1 MVNDLTKPPLRP
13 NDAVQYVKG
22 IGPVRAEALEEV
34 GIRTVEDLLYYF
46 PRRYLDRRNIALI
59 SDLKIGEQATVLAR
73 VAGQGIKGTRQRK
86 YFQVT
91 ITDDSGTLACVWFR
105 GIEWIQKRFRVGDR
119 VAFHGKV
126 EYYRHL
132 QMVHPDFDLLEEE
145 EDPLNTGKIVPLYPG
160 TAGLK
165 AKGLDSRRFRRV
177 IHACWERLA
186 SVPDHFTPQVCR
198 QFSLPDLTEALKQ
211 VHMPDDEEWIK
222 RATHR
227 LKFDEH
233 FFLQLLM
240 ALRRRSLAALPGRK
254 FPHLGPIVEQIYRSL
269 PFKLTEAQVRV
280 MREVRADFKSGR
292 MMNRLL
298 QGDVGSG
305 KTVVALLAA
314 AIVAGEQAQ
323 VAVMAPTE
331 ILAEQH
337 FRAFQTLAA
346 KVDLPLALLTGST
359 PKAERAAILDDL
371 TAGRLMLVVGTHALF
386 QESVAFRD
394 LALIIVDEQHRFGV
408 VQRGRLMEKG
418 VYPHVLAMTAT
429 PIPRTL
435 AITYHGDM
443 DVSLLDEMPGN
454 RGKVTTQ
461 VVETEQ
467 QDEIYGYMRS
477 EMGQGRQCFV
487 VYPVIGESVW
497 SETPDRSETGDLSRR
512 DPFGKAAKAGFIQL
526 RDKVF
531 PDFKVGYLHGRM
543 KGPEKDAVMEAFQ
556 SREAQVLVSTT
567 VIEVGIDVA
576 NATVMVVENA
586 ERFGLTQLHQLR
598 GRIGRG
604 PGGGRCFLV
613 NRGGGE
619 EAARRLGIMV
629 RTSDGFEIA
638 DEDLKLRGPG
648 ELFGERQHGF
658 AKLHM
663 ADLASDGPII
673 RAARQAAFDLV
684 DEDPNMQKPENREIR
699 RRLVH
704 NYQHM
709 LSHLGVS

>member
-1 MVNDLTKPPLRP
+1 MVNDLTKPPLRLA
-13 NDAVQYVKG
+13 DSVQYVKG
-22 IGPVRAEALEEV
+22 IGPVRAEALGEV
-34 GIRTVEDLLYYF
+34 GIKTVEDLLYYF
-46 PRRYLDRRNIALI
+46 PRRYLDRRNIVLI
-59 SDLKIGEQATVLAR
+59 SDLKIGDQATVLAR

-126 EYYRHL
+126 EFYRYL
-132 QMVHPDFDLLEEE
+132 QMVHPDFDLLDEE

-160 TAGLK
+160 SAGLK

-186 SVPDHFTPQVCR
+186 SVPEHFTLQVRR
-198 QFSLPDLTEALKQ
+198 QFSLPDLTEVLKQ
-211 VHMPDDEEWIK
+211 VHLPDDEEWIK

-254 FPHLGPIVEQIYRSL
+254 FPELGPIVEQIYRSL

-280 MREVRADFKSGR
+280 MRELRADFKSGR

-337 FRAFQTLAA
+337 FRAFKDLTSE
-346 KVDLPLALLTGST
+346 VDLPLALLTRST
-359 PKAERAAILDDL
+359 PRAERATILDDL
-371 TAGRLMLVVGTHALF
+371 TAGHLLLVVGTHALI

-408 VQRGRLMEKG
+408 VQRGRLIEKG

-443 DVSLLDEMPGN
+443 DVSLLDEMPGG
-454 RGKVTTQ
+454 RGQVTTQ
-461 VVETEQ
+461 VVVPEQ
-467 QDEIYGYMRS
+467 LDDVFGYMRR
-477 EMGQGRQCFV
+477 EIKQGRQCFV

-497 SETPDRSETGDLSRR
+497 SETPDRSETGDL
-512 DPFGKAAKAGFIQL
+512 KAAKAGFIQL

-556 SREAQVLVSTT
+556 TREVQVLVSTT

-648 ELFGERQHGF
+648 ELFGLRQHGF
-658 AKLHM
+658 EKLRM
-663 ADLASDGPII
+663 ADLVSDGPII
-673 RAARQAAFDLV
+673 RAARQTAFDLV
-684 DEDPNMQKPENREIR
+684 AEDPNMQKPENREIR